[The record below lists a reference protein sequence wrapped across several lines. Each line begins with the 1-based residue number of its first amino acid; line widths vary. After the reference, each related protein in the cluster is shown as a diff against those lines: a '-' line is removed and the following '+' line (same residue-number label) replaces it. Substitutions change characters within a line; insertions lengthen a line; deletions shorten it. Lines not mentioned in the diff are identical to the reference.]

1 MCASES
7 KRTVL
12 VVDDEPD
19 VLRYQAAILEDA
31 GFEVMTASDGDAA
44 LERLEERIPD
54 LVSLDLVMPGKSGI
68 KFMHSLRRNRA
79 WTSIPVIIVTGHAHD
94 DQGRSQL
101 RDAEKMASGPQV
113 CLEKPVSPAVY
124 VKAVRERLG
133 IASLEVVGETDRRS
147 DVRREIDERLERAG
161 PAMLERVLAVLRG
174 DATTGAG
181 PDAPSGPSVLVV
193 DDEEDVA
200 RTIAVM
206 LEDGGFEATCVT
218 RPRDAVAKAKELAPA
233 LITLDV
239 DMPGMSGVEVY
250 AALRAEPD
258 LADVP
263 VIVVTGVEEDAR
275 PRFAALPGVPDVDAY
290 LKKPVDPERLLEA
303 AAAARASDRPEIANA
318 DDRKTIL
325 IVEDE
330 EDVRA
335 FLRGL
340 FQDNDYATMEAA
352 SGDEAWMLVR
362 EKRPDLVTLDIHM
375 PGETGTRFYGRL
387 IRDEA
392 LKSIPVIV
400 ISGVAGKHLAVGDP
414 VATFDKPIDRQA
426 LLNAVVD
433 AIE

>member
-1 MCASES
+1 MCANET

-31 GFEVMTASDGDAA
+31 GFEVLTANDGNEA
-44 LERLEERIPD
+44 LEMLEIRIPD

-79 WTSIPVIIVTGHAHD
+79 WAQIPVIIVTGHAHD
-94 DQGRSQL
+94 DQGKSQL
-101 RDAEKMASGPQV
+101 RDAESMASGPQL
-113 CLEKPVSPAVY
+113 CLDKPVSPATY
-124 VKAVRERLG
+124 VSAVRERLG
-133 IASLEVVGETDRRS
+133 IASLEVGAAVEGVSSIRS
-147 DVRREIDERLERAG
+147 EIDALLDGAG
-161 PAMLERVLAVLRG
+161 PALLAQVHTLLRG
-174 DATTGAG
+174 GDADAAEAPAG
-181 PDAPSGPSVLVV
+181 PKVLVI

-206 LEDGGFEATCVT
+206 LEDGGYDATCVN
-218 RPRDAVAKAKELAPA
+218 RPREAVAKARSLLPD

-250 AALRAEPD
+250 AALRAEPV
-258 LADVP
+258 LQSIP
-263 VIVVTGVEEDAR
+263 VLVVTGIEEDAR
-275 PRFAALPGVPDVDAY
+275 PRFAALPGIPDVDGY
-290 LKKPVDPERLLEA
+290 LKKPVDPERLLAAAEA
-303 AAAARASDRPEIANA
+303 ARQAARPAVETE
-318 DDRKTIL
+318 DDGRKTIL

-340 FQDNDYATMEAA
+340 FEDNDYRTIEAA
-352 SGDEAWMLVR
+352 NGDDAWKRVR
-362 EKRPDLVTLDIHM
+362 EKRPDLVTLDIQM
-375 PGETGTRFYGRL
+375 PGESGTRFYSRL
-387 IRDEA
+387 IRDDA
-392 LKSIPVIV
+392 LKTIPVIV

-414 VATFDKPIDRQA
+414 VAVFDKPIDRQA
-426 LLNAVVD
+426 LLTAVVD